1 MADVMAI
8 PGENNRMPR
17 WQTIILSVC
26 SFMFALYVAAPPPFF
41 SADAANYIYAGHSWS
56 IGHIDTTAY
65 KIGSRIYVV
74 AAYFFPQMLLG
85 ISIDTL
91 SLTLAALAFLT
102 FLIISFWAGAIVDR
116 RFRFIV
122 ALTAIFIASLWIEWD
137 RPLTEN
143 VFAPLAFASLFLFDL
158 SRNATKFA
166 SRLACLTACTAL
178 CALAYGVRPEAVFLF
193 MAFWVTSAL
202 SQMNKSRRKVIA
214 LSTMVFVFATIG
226 TLPSIMFPAFT
237 GQPMPY
243 QIKEYFLFYRSVAY
257 LGDRSYGPAS
267 EELYQYVPHQRLGQ
281 LEKHQ
286 VLPAGLGEAIVIK
299 GPEYASRLYGKAGF
313 ETLKADPAGV
323 AMDTLASFGSYL
335 FSPYFRLRLETD
347 STYAER
353 WQKMESWLAQRDVR
367 RDQRAWFEGPAPW
380 RFSELVSN
388 RLAVAPAL
396 EVFGNIPPVRLLVP
410 PLFIT
415 VLMVATLLV
424 SCRRRDFWNSAVVS
438 CLYFLSAV
446 TLASFSQGFL
456 ERYWSNASLIS
467 SVACLICLASPMANR
482 SEKPI

>member
-1 MADVMAI
+1 M
-8 PGENNRMPR
+8 
-17 WQTIILSVC
+17 L
-26 SFMFALYVAAPPPFF
+26 ALYVAAPPPFF
-41 SADAANYIYAGHSWS
+41 SPDAANYIYAGHSWS
-56 IGHIDTTAY
+56 VGHVDTTAY

-74 AAYFFPQMLLG
+74 AVYFFPQMLLG
-85 ISIDTL
+85 VSIDTL

-102 FLIISFWAGAIVDR
+102 FLIISVWVGSIVDK

-122 ALTAIFIASLWIEWD
+122 ALAAIVIASIWIEWD

-143 VFAPLAFASLFLFDL
+143 VFAPLAFASLLLFDL
-158 SRNATKFA
+158 SRKATNFA
-166 SRLACLTACTAL
+166 SILACLTACAAL

-193 MAFWVTSAL
+193 MALWVTNAL
-202 SQMNKSRRKVIA
+202 SQMIDGLRKVIA
-214 LSTMVFVFATIG
+214 LSIMIFVFATIG
-226 TLPSIMFPAFT
+226 TLPSIIFPAFT
-237 GQPMPY
+237 GKPMPY

-257 LGDRSYGPAS
+257 FGDRSYGPAS
-267 EELYQYVPHQRLGQ
+267 EELYQYVPHRRLGQ

-286 VLPAGLGEAIVIK
+286 VLPAGLGEAIVIR

-323 AMDTLASFGSYL
+323 AMDTLASFGWYL
-335 FSPYFRLRLETD
+335 FSPSIRLRLETD

-353 WQKMESWLAQRDVR
+353 WQKMENWLALRDVR

-396 EVFGNIPPVRLLVP
+396 EVFGKIPPVRLLVP
-410 PLFIT
+410 PLLIT
-415 VLMVATLLV
+415 VLMVTTLLV
-424 SCRRRDFWNSAVVS
+424 SYRRRDFCNSSVVS

-446 TLASFSQGFL
+446 ALASFSQGFL

-467 SVACLICLASPMANR
+467 SVACLICLASPIANR
-482 SEKPI
+482 AQIQSKKLI